1 MLTNRYLP
9 QRYARI
15 SPRSGYAP
23 IFDNVRQMCIN
34 RCALMRRAASGI
46 VLNVLPSKVRIL
58 LNCVRWDKER
68 LMEKLYSDDQ
78 EAMFE
83 EAQVKGVQGE
93 VQW

>member
-34 RCALMRRAASGI
+34 RCALMRRAVSGI
-46 VLNVLPSKVRIL
+46 VLNVLPSKGANLTELR
-58 LNCVRWDKER
+58 E
-68 LMEKLYSDDQ
+68 M
-78 EAMFE
+78 
-83 EAQVKGVQGE
+83 GQGE
-93 VQW
+93 VDGATLYWRPRGFLC